1 MAAVAL
7 LPWSLLLRPFFP
19 KTDPLASFVGP
30 HWSSQARSQPP
41 RASGTP
47 PRHSI
52 AAVRSS
58 PSSSSFRPLP
68 AQNNFGN
75 GFTSP
80 QRSSQAQPPPH
91 MAAGTPPPVN
101 RPAAAPCFTP
111 ASPVRPSPRAPRPPA
126 EIVAKTSSINLVMK
140 LGASEASR
148 GRNL

>member
-30 HWSSQARSQPP
+30 HWSSQARSPPP
-41 RASGTP
+41 RASGTPP

-101 RPAAAPCFTP
+101 RPAAP
-111 ASPVRPSPRAPRPPA
+111 
-126 EIVAKTSSINLVMK
+126 L
-140 LGASEASR
+140 ASR
-148 GRNL
+148 RQAPSGHPREPRDHPQKS